1 MAANVMDDTSGL
13 VSIGRL
19 AKAAGV
25 SSRTIR
31 YYEELGILP
40 APDRSSGGIRR
51 YPREYRGYIDTA
63 LALKN
68 LGFRLEEIRPLAR
81 LAIGRSVSPAQR
93 ETAARLV
100 EERIEALARQVSA
113 LRRLRDSV
121 RGPDASTAVPMVLS
135 SADLAAPPPPHGDA
149 VQPAHGEAVQ
159 PVHGEAVQPVHG
171 EAAQPAHG
179 EAVQPVHGEAAEP
192 RHTALVP
199 PAHREAVRHGH
210 RAR

>member
-13 VSIGRL
+13 VSIGQL

-40 APDRSSGGIRR
+40 EPDRSSGGTRR

-63 LALKN
+63 IALKN
-68 LGFRLEEIRPLAR
+68 LGFRLEEIKPLAR

-100 EERIEALARQVSA
+100 EERIEALGRQVSA

-121 RGPDASTAVPMVLS
+121 RGPDSSTAVPMVLG
-135 SADLAAPPPPHGDA
+135 SADLAALPALYGDAMRPVQGEAAQPRHGAVVLPAHGDA
-149 VQPAHGEAVQ
+149 MR
-159 PVHGEAVQPVHG
+159 PVHG
-171 EAAQPAHG
+171 EAAQ
-179 EAVQPVHGEAAEP
+179 
-192 RHTALVP
+192 T
-199 PAHREAVRHGH
+199 GH
-210 RAR
+210 RAVVLPLQGDGVAAVHGDGACMAP